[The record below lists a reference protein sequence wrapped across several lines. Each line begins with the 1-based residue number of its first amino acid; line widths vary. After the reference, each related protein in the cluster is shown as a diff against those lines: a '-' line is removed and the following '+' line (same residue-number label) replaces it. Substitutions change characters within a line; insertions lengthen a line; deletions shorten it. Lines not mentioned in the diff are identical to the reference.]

1 MIPNHRGDELSDKPD
16 HKLHSA
22 VDTKFSE
29 FKGVIVDGANIL
41 TKTSKQNE
49 SVVVI
54 PRLTKLVSIVE
65 ALGWQILIG
74 LKNDSYYWMIKR
86 SNLDEEGVK
95 TLKAMVKSGR
105 IDIIDD
111 EEDDYH
117 LINVAINGPYY
128 LLSHDK
134 YRDWKKSNPS
144 LKAKIDRC
152 HIKVNWLGDEPSF
165 NLPANGKSTVIVSDS
180 SEYDAVALSC
190 NTTNEVALAPIG
202 KNLGRAWLKTKFN
215 HELFDYV
222 SNQHFRFVKHNQKL
236 LIEDLTSSNG
246 TYIDGFKLPPNHPQ
260 ELGNNGQFNLAKK
273 LDFSINVL

>member
-1 MIPNHRGDELSDKPD
+1 MSDKPE
-16 HKLHSA
+16 HKLHSL

-41 TKTSKQNE
+41 TKSATKKNE
-49 SVVVI
+49 ESIVVI
-54 PRLTKLVSIVE
+54 PRLTKLLEIVE
-65 ALGWQILIG
+65 ALGWQTLIG

-86 SNLDEEGVK
+86 SNLDEDGVT
-95 TLKAMVKSGR
+95 TLKTMVKSGT

-111 EEDDYH
+111 QEDDYH

-144 LKAKIDRC
+144 MKSKIERC

-165 NLPANGKSTVIVSDS
+165 NLPANGKSTVIITDD
-180 SEYDAVALSC
+180 SEYDTVVLSC
-190 NTTNEVALAPIG
+190 NTTNEVALAPLG
-202 KNLGRAWLKTKFN
+202 KNLGRGWLKTKFN

-222 SNQHFRFVKHNQKL
+222 SNQHFRLVKQDGKL
-236 LIEDLTSSNG
+236 LIEDLTSTNG
-246 TYIDGFKLPPNHPQ
+246 TYLNGFKLPPNHPQ
-260 ELGNNGQFNLAKK
+260 EIGTSGEFNIAKK
-273 LDFSINVL
+273 FDFTVSVL